1 MLYLASPVVP
11 QKIEAQAVPF
21 RVHLVQELRTQDLPL
36 GIIEQASK
44 TENWTRCPQLVQSLA
59 MRRSLRLPAASCV
72 FTS

>member
-36 GIIEQASK
+36 GIIELSTRVIEGCVASA
-44 TENWTRCPQLVQSLA
+44 LA

>member
-36 GIIEQASK
+36 GIIEQALK
-44 TENWTRCPQLVQSLA
+44 NRKLDPLPPAGAKPGYAAQPALA
-59 MRRSLRLPAASCV
+59 CGILW
-72 FTS
+72 